1 MKNKKIGL
9 SVAVAGLVGALA
21 VGGTLAYFT
30 DSDNASNVFTMGKVG
45 IDLVEDSDYG
55 KAVEITDDGIF
66 YDRIVPGD
74 VVAKV
79 ANVVVD
85 SDSEDAYIRVM
96 ITADSDSEELLEQL
110 AAFTDEIRKEVAD
123 GEDWSLGDVG
133 SLYYKDIV
141 SADDRINI
149 FDTVTIPSDWGNEIA
164 GKSFKINIT
173 AYAVQAD
180 NFDGEWSEVT
190 FE

>member
-45 IDLVEDSDYG
+45 IDLVEDSDDG

-74 VVAKV
+74 VVSKV

-123 GEDWSLGDVG
+123 GEDWSLGDDG
-133 SLYYKDIV
+133 YLYDKDIV
-141 SADDRINI
+141 SADDTINI